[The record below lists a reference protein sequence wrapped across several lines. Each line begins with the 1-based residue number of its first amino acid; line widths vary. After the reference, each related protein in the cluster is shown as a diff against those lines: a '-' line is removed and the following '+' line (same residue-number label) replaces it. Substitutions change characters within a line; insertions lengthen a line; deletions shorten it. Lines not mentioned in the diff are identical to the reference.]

1 MLPCGDAALLPAGL
15 FAGRFLSESLSFF
28 LGRFLLLLSIVY
40 DKIYFL
46 KRFKRG
52 SGCCVSAISLADE
65 ESVCFCRG
73 TDRENANLLDA
84 EWKSGDWKLA
94 PELRDPLEAVKPK
107 SLHSVH
113 PVKIVFVN
121 TLQIPIVIYWI
132 DYEGTANKYKTLLP
146 GQLYRR
152 AKTIS
157 TIMNIINKSVQK

>member
-1 MLPCGDAALLPAGL
+1 MCETRNLTLLRRLEPPWAGWDPSSQAPTPPLPRR
-15 FAGRFLSESLSFF
+15 GR
-28 LGRFLLLLSIVY
+28 
-40 DKIYFL
+40 
-46 KRFKRG
+46 RG